1 MADLRGKNRSRRNFY
16 NTQYVLSQ
24 CEICQQHTYF
34 YLNKI
39 LMNSFHALNQIVFLD
54 FVSERQTR
62 CFFRRAYVTF
72 SELIEQS
79 PCGINARSGFY
90 RSAQRGR
97 ARTRPPSPSPS
108 SPPGGSDRGRAVEV
122 KGFC

>member
-1 MADLRGKNRSRRNFY
+1 MRGKTDLEEISTIH
-16 NTQYVLSQ
+16 NTSFHNVKYVNNT
-24 CEICQQHTYF
+24 HF

-39 LMNSFHALNQIVFLD
+39 LMNSFHALNQIVFWD

-97 ARTRPPSPSPS
+97 ARTRPPSPSP
-108 SPPGGSDRGRAVEV
+108 PPPRRVGQRKGCGGERLLLDWI
-122 KGFC
+122 